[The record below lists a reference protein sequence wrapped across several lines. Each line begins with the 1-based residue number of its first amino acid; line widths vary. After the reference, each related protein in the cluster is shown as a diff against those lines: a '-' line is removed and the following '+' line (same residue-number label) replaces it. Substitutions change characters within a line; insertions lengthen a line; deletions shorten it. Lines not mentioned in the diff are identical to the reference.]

1 MPNVLI
7 YADTVRTPELRQ
19 EIPHAVTDALLYGET
34 EGRRFAVVRSL
45 EVARMR
51 EIEGLEVIP
60 EEELGLDDLQADG
73 MSVAE
78 AHLELALRAC
88 RRFEL
93 DRAVVPPAFPT
104 ELADYLR
111 AAGVELTVERDLFER
126 RRRKKTS
133 AQVEGIRCAQRAADA
148 ANAAIAEI
156 LRGAQISGDRV
167 LFEGEPLTS
176 ERLKAA
182 ASAAV
187 AASGC
192 SAEDFIVAHGAQTCI
207 GHHHGSGEITP
218 GEPITVDI
226 WPRDAAT
233 ACYTDMTRTFVAGEA
248 DDELREYHR
257 LCKAAL
263 EQSLE
268 AIRPGVLASEVYR
281 VAAEVFEEAGQPT
294 LLSKRPGTVL
304 DEGFFHRLG
313 HGVGLEVHEPPYLAP
328 AGDEIVAGDVLAVEP
343 GCYRQGFGGV
353 RLEDTVLVTDDGVEV
368 FGSYPYEL
376 EP

>member
-19 EIPHAVTDALLYGET
+19 EIPHAVTDALLYGEV

-45 EVARMR
+45 EVARMS
-51 EIEGLEVIP
+51 EIDGLEVVP
-60 EEELGLDDLQADG
+60 EEELGLDDLQANG
-73 MSVAE
+73 VSVAE

-88 RRFEL
+88 RRFEVA
-93 DRAVVPPAFPT
+93 RAAIPPGFPT
-104 ELADYLR
+104 ELADRLR
-111 AAGVELTVERDLFER
+111 AAGVELTVERGLFEHR
-126 RRRKKTS
+126 RREKTPT
-133 AQVEGIRCAQRAADA
+133 QIEGIRRAQQAADA
-148 ANAAIAEI
+148 ANAAIAEM
-156 LRGAQISGDRV
+156 LRGAEIRDGRV
-167 LFEGEPLTS
+167 FFANEPLTS

-207 GHHHGSGEITP
+207 GHHHGSGEIAP

-226 WPRDAAT
+226 WPRDAET
-233 ACYTDMTRTFVAGEA
+233 ACYTDMTRTFVVGEVDA
-248 DDELREYHR
+248 ELREYHR

-263 EQSLE
+263 ERALE
-268 AIRPGVLASEVYR
+268 SIRPGVLASEVYR

-294 LLSKRPGTVL
+294 LLSKKPGTVL

-313 HGVGLEVHEPPYLAP
+313 HGVGLEVHEPPFLAP
-328 AGDEIVAGDVLAVEP
+328 VGEELVAGDVLAVEP

-353 RLEDTVLVTDDGVEV
+353 RLEDTVLVTEHGAEV
-368 FGSYPYEL
+368 LGSYSYEL

>member
-1 MPNVLI
+1 MQNVLI

-19 EIPHAVTDALLYGET
+19 EIPHAVTDALLYGEVD
-34 EGRRFAVVRSL
+34 GSRFTVVRSL

-51 EIEGLEVIP
+51 EIHGLEVVA

-88 RRFEL
+88 RRFEV
-93 DRAVVPPAFPT
+93 DRAIIPPAFPT

-111 AAGVELTVERDLFER
+111 AAGVELTVERDVFER
-126 RRRKKTS
+126 RRRTKTS
-133 AQVEGIRCAQRAADA
+133 VQVEGIRRAQRAADA
-148 ANAAIAEI
+148 ANAAIAEM
-156 LRGAQISGDRV
+156 LRGAQITDGRV
-167 LFEGEPLTS
+167 YVDDEPLTS
-176 ERLKAA
+176 ERLKVA

-187 AASGC
+187 TASGC
-192 SAEDFIVAHGAQTCI
+192 RVEDFIVAHGAQTCI
-207 GHHHGSGEITP
+207 GHHHGSGEIAP

-226 WPRDAAT
+226 WPRDADT
-233 ACYTDMTRTFVAGEA
+233 ACYTDMTRTFVVG
-248 DDELREYHR
+248 DVNDELHEYHR
-257 LCKAAL
+257 LCKEAL
-263 EQSLE
+263 QRALD
-268 AIRPGVLASEVYR
+268 AIRPGVSASEVYR

-294 LLSKRPGTVL
+294 LLSKKPGTVL
-304 DEGFFHRLG
+304 NEGFFHRLG

-328 AGDEIVAGDVLAVEP
+328 AGEELVSGDVLAVEP

-368 FGSYPYEL
+368 FGRYLYEL

>member
-7 YADTVRTPELRQ
+7 YADTVRAPELRQ
-19 EIPHAVTDALLYGET
+19 EIPHAVTDALLYGEVDDL
-34 EGRRFAVVRSL
+34 RFTVVRSL

-51 EIEGLEVIP
+51 EIQGLQVVP
-60 EEELGLDDLQADG
+60 EEELGLDDLRADG
-73 MSVAE
+73 MSVAK
-78 AHLELALRAC
+78 ARLELALRAC
-88 RRFEL
+88 RRFEV
-93 DRAVVPPAFPT
+93 DRAVIPPGFPT

-111 AAGVELTVERDLFER
+111 AAGLELTVERELFEH
-126 RRRKKTS
+126 RRRKKT
-133 AQVEGIRCAQRAADA
+133 AVQVEGIRRAQQAADA
-148 ANAAIAEI
+148 ANAAIAVM
-156 LRGAQISGDRV
+156 LRGARISDGRV
-167 LFEGEPLTS
+167 FFEDEPLTS

-207 GHHHGSGEITP
+207 GHHHGSGEIAP

-233 ACYTDMTRTFVAGEA
+233 GCYTDMTRTFVIGEVN
-248 DDELREYHR
+248 DELREYHR
-257 LCKAAL
+257 LCKEAL
-263 EQSLE
+263 ARALD
-268 AIRPGVLASEVYR
+268 AIHPGVLANEVYR
-281 VAAEVFEEAGQPT
+281 IAAEVFEEAGQPT
-294 LLSKRPGTVL
+294 LLSKMRGTVL
-304 DEGFFHRLG
+304 NEGFFHRLG

-328 AGDEIVAGDVLAVEP
+328 AGEELVAGDVLAVEP

-353 RLEDTVLVTDDGVEV
+353 RLEDTVRVTDSGVEV
-368 FGSYPYEL
+368 FGNYSYEL

>member
-19 EIPHAVTDALLYGET
+19 EIPHAVNDAFLYGET
-34 EGRRFAVVRSL
+34 DGRRFAVVRSL

-51 EIEGLEVIP
+51 EIEGLEAIP

-93 DRAVVPPAFPT
+93 DRAVIPPGFPT

-111 AAGVELTVERDLFER
+111 AAGVELSVERDLFEQ

-133 AQVEGIRCAQRAADA
+133 VQVEGIRRAQRAADA
-148 ANAAIAEI
+148 ANAAIAEM
-156 LRGAQISGDRV
+156 LRGAQIEGDRV
-167 LFEGEPLTS
+167 LLEGEPLTS

-187 AASGC
+187 TASGC

-207 GHHHGSGEITP
+207 GHHHGSGEIAA

-233 ACYTDMTRTFVAGEA
+233 ACFTDMTRTFVAGEV

-263 EQSLE
+263 ERALE

-294 LLSKRPGTVL
+294 LLSKQPGTVL

-328 AGDEIVAGDVLAVEP
+328 AGEEIVAGDVLAVEP

-368 FGSYPYEL
+368 FGGYPYEL

>member
-19 EIPHAVTDALLYGET
+19 EIPHAVTDVLLYGET

-51 EIEGLEVIP
+51 EIDGLEVIP

-93 DRAVVPPAFPT
+93 DRAVIPPGFPT

-111 AAGVELTVERDLFER
+111 AAGVELTVERDLFEY

-133 AQVEGIRCAQRAADA
+133 TQVEGIRRAQRAADA
-148 ANAAIAEI
+148 ASAAIAEV

-167 LFEGEPLTS
+167 LFEGKPLTS

-187 AASGC
+187 TASGC

-207 GHHHGSGEITP
+207 GHHHGSGEIAP

-233 ACYTDMTRTFVAGEA
+233 ACYTDMTRTFVAGEV

-257 LCKAAL
+257 LCEAAL
-263 EQSLE
+263 EQALE

-294 LLSKRPGTVL
+294 LLSKKPGTVL

-313 HGVGLEVHEPPYLAP
+313 HGVGLEVHEPPYLSP
-328 AGDEIVAGDVLAVEP
+328 AGEEIVAGDVLAVEP

-368 FGSYPYEL
+368 FGSHPYEL

>member
-1 MPNVLI
+1 MTNVLI

-45 EVARMR
+45 EVARMS

-73 MSVAE
+73 MTVAE

-93 DRAVVPPAFPT
+93 DRAVIPPAFPT

-111 AAGVELTVERDLFER
+111 AAGLELTVARDLFEH

-133 AQVEGIRCAQRAADA
+133 AQVEGIRRAQQAADA
-148 ANAAIAEI
+148 ANAAIAEV

-187 AASGC
+187 TASGC
-192 SAEDFIVAHGAQTCI
+192 SAEEFIVAHGAQTCI
-207 GHHHGSGEITP
+207 GHHHGSGEIAP

-233 ACYTDMTRTFVAGEA
+233 ACYTDMTRTFVAGEV

-263 EQSLE
+263 EHALA

-294 LLSKRPGTVL
+294 LLSKKPGTVL

-313 HGVGLEVHEPPYLAP
+313 HGVGLEVHEPPYLSP
-328 AGDEIVAGDVLAVEP
+328 AGEEIVAGDVLAVEP

>member
-19 EIPHAVTDALLYGET
+19 EIPHAVTDALLYGEVD
-34 EGRRFAVVRSL
+34 GRRFTVVRSL

-51 EIEGLEVIP
+51 EIEELEVVP

-73 MSVAE
+73 MSVAA
-78 AHLELALRAC
+78 AHLEIALRAC
-88 RRFEL
+88 RRFGV
-93 DRAVVPPAFPT
+93 DQAMIPPGFPT

-111 AAGVELTVERDLFER
+111 AEGVELTVEREMFEHR
-126 RRRKKTS
+126 RRAKTPV
-133 AQVEGIRCAQRAADA
+133 QIEGIRRAQQAADA
-148 ANAAIAEI
+148 ANAAIAEM
-156 LRGAQISGDRV
+156 LRGAEIKDGRV
-167 LFEGEPLTS
+167 FFEDEPLTS

-187 AASGC
+187 TSSGC
-192 SAEDFIVAHGAQTCI
+192 SLEDFIVAHGAQTCI
-207 GHHHGSGEITP
+207 GHHHGSGEIAP

-233 ACYTDMTRTFVAGEA
+233 ACYTDMTRTFVVGDVDE
-248 DDELREYHR
+248 ELREYHR
-257 LCKAAL
+257 LCKSAL
-263 EQSLE
+263 ERALE
-268 AIRPGVLASEVYR
+268 AIRPGVPASEVYR

-294 LLSKRPGTVL
+294 LLSKTPGTVL

-313 HGVGLEVHEPPYLAP
+313 HGVGLEVHEPPFLAP
-328 AGDEIVAGDVLAVEP
+328 AGQELVAGDVLAVEP

-353 RLEDTVLVTDDGVEV
+353 RLEDTVLVTDHGAEA
-368 FGSYPYEL
+368 FGSYSYEL